1 MSAKSA
7 SIASSSLAMAAGSVA
22 SRLLGVIR
30 QSLIVVAIG
39 QGITANT
46 FTTANTLPNIIYM
59 IIAGGVLNSVL
70 VPQLVK
76 AAKAPDGG
84 RAYTDRLMTVG
95 LGALLLVTVVSTLLA
110 GWLVRLYA
118 INLQGSAL
126 ELATFFAV
134 ITLPQI
140 FFYGLYGLLGQVLN
154 AVSYTHLTLPTSDL
168 V

>member
-1 MSAKSA
+1 
-7 SIASSSLAMAAGSVA
+7 MAAGSVA

-84 RAYTDRLMTVG
+84 RAYTDRLLTVG
-95 LGALLLVTVVSTLLA
+95 LGALLLVMGIRGTATVT
-110 GWLVRLYA
+110 R
-118 INLQGSAL
+118 IRR
-126 ELATFFAV
+126 
-134 ITLPQI
+134 
-140 FFYGLYGLLGQVLN
+140 
-154 AVSYTHLTLPTSDL
+154 
-168 V
+168 